1 MDLTKKCKIESGLCL
16 ILSLVLFASII
27 PFDDVPGCHVLRVD
41 SKSEKEVNDEKDF
54 QKQTEKYN
62 KNYKYTN
69 EYAKRKEIFF
79 KNKDFKELINA
90 ERKKN

>member
-1 MDLTKKCKIESGLCL
+1 VQNSKRALFNPVVGAK
-16 ILSLVLFASII
+16 LFASII
-27 PFDDVPGCHVLRVD
+27 PFDDVPGGHVLRFD

-69 EYAKRKEIFF
+69 EYAKRKEIFV
-79 KNKDFKELINA
+79 KNKEFIELINA